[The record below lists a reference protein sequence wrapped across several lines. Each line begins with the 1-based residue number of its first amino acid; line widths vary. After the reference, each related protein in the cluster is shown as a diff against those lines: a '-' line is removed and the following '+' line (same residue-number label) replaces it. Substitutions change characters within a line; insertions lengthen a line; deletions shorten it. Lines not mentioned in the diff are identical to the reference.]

1 MLSRGLRL
9 TFVVGIAMVLF
20 ALGLHTVLKYYN
32 APSDVEYSLISTFA
46 ATFAST
52 ILTFFI
58 GALLYDYQAER
69 NEAKR
74 DEQLRRLLAAE
85 LSEIVEGLDPANA
98 TKVRLSDGLATEAV
112 ITHLQPT
119 VTEEAVRGGFL
130 DPPRVEGA
138 LRLARNARA
147 YNAKVSYLLSTLS
160 LGTTAGQGLDEFILH
175 AIEEMEGTRR
185 QIVADASLLSK
196 PD

>member
-1 MLSRGLRL
+1 MLSRGLRV
-9 TFVVGIAMVLF
+9 TFVVGIVLVLF

-32 APSDVEYSLISTFA
+32 APADVEYNLINTFA

-52 ILTFFI
+52 ILAFFI

-69 NEAKR
+69 SEAKR
-74 DEQLRRLLAAE
+74 GEQLGRLLVAE
-85 LSEIVEGLDPANA
+85 LNEILEGLNSANA
-98 TKVRLSDGLATEAV
+98 MKVRLSDGSAAEAV

-119 VTEEAVRGGFL
+119 VVEEAVREGFF
-130 DPPRVEGA
+130 DPPRVETA
-138 LRLARNARA
+138 LRLVRNVRA

-160 LGTTAGQGLDEFILH
+160 PGTNAGPGSDDFVLH

-185 QIVADASLLSK
+185 RILADARLLSK
-196 PD
+196 PG